1 VGDGSKK
8 YILQVVK
15 FFGFCSLNYL
25 RLDWPPDF
33 RTDMQTTVLVRLYL
47 FAVGEGRPSRTNR
60 PRDLR
65 NILLVYSMAKTIRN
79 MFNLVT
85 ETLKHVV
92 KYLNI
97 KGVERET
104 KAL

>member
-1 VGDGSKK
+1 MAAKARWATAAKK
-8 YILQVVK
+8 QILQVVK

-60 PRDLR
+60 PPRLAQ
-65 NILLVYSMAKTIRN
+65 YSPGLQHGKN
-79 MFNLVT
+79 NSQYVQPS
-85 ETLKHVV
+85 
-92 KYLNI
+92 N
-97 KGVERET
+97 
-104 KAL
+104 